1 MENLLSLVLRAFE
14 KRRHLHQIDYLNH
27 AQHAK
32 IRTTTKEEACDDLQK
47 KKSKKKKR
55 YKTRRETSIQHKG
68 WTYIMTL
75 SQSVQIVA
83 LSETGS
89 WCETRRSEGTCDGLF
104 AEPIA

>member
-47 KKSKKKKR
+47 KKSKKKTVQNQ
-55 YKTRRETSIQHKG
+55 TRNIDPTQGLDLHNDPFAISANCR
-68 WTYIMTL
+68 
-75 SQSVQIVA
+75 A
-83 LSETGS
+83 LRNGFLV
-89 WCETRRSEGTCDGLF
+89 RN
-104 AEPIA
+104 